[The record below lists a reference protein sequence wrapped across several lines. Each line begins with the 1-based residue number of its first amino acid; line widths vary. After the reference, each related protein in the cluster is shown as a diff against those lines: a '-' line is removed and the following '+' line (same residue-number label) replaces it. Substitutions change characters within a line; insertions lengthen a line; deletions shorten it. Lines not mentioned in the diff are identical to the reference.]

1 MRNLTFNE
9 KEVKYMPINRAP
21 SSPVILARAA
31 AAASGGGVSTSDG
44 ASLYA
49 EGDTNLKPP
58 DYHLP
63 FTGEQVTDALWKIIN
78 LNLNEVGG
86 ITKITST
93 EDAPTNLDTI
103 MNPGN
108 YMTDYIT
115 GATVPEEFAG
125 MKPINI
131 NVAVKTDPTDPN
143 APNTIIQ
150 IVESGGNKYY
160 RWTKDNG
167 VTWSQFAPKSTN
179 SGPIDT
185 TVDPTKDPPKDP
197 VTVLEERTSDI
208 EDEIADIKVSVAN
221 SLRLGTTEIGTQIM
235 NGTFDYDTVIPVP
248 SPTPAPSPAA

>member
-1 MRNLTFNE
+1 MA
-9 KEVKYMPINRAP
+9 INRVKSTP
-21 SSPVILARAA
+21 IVMAA
-31 AAASGGGVSTSDG
+31 AANGAPGGALNTLSG

-63 FTGEQVTDALWKIIN
+63 FTGDQVVEALWKIIN

-86 ITKITST
+86 ITKIEST
-93 EDAPTNLDTI
+93 EDAPCNLDTV

-115 GATVPEEFAG
+115 GATVPDEFVG

-131 NVAVKTDPTDPN
+131 NVAVKTDPNDPN

-160 RWTKDNG
+160 RWTKDG
-167 VTWSQFAPKSTN
+167 GLTWSQFAPKSTN

-185 TVDPTKDPPKDP
+185 TVDPTEPPPKDP
-197 VTVLEERTSDI
+197 VTVLEERTDDI
-208 EDEIADIKVSVAN
+208 EDEIANIKVAVAN
-221 SLRLGTTEIGTQIM
+221 SLRLGTAEVGAQIM
-235 NGTFDYDTVIPVP
+235 NGSFDYDTVIPVP
-248 SPTPAPSPAA
+248 TPAA